1 MNDLM
6 IFKNEEFGEIRT
18 IKIENQ
24 PWFVS
29 KDVCEILEIKNS
41 RDAVKRLD
49 NDEVSRL
56 NLRRYVRRSKHSK

>member
-1 MNDLM
+1 MSGLQIFRNNDL
-6 IFKNEEFGEIRT
+6 GEIRVLEVNNELYF
-18 IKIENQ
+18 IA
-24 PWFVS
+24 

>member
-24 PWFVS
+24 PWFVA